1 MVLSMPSPY
10 KHPATGV
17 YWYRQRVPAR
27 LKTTAKGKTVTVT
40 IDGHPSF
47 PMIGDEIKVSLRTK
61 LPAEAKRAAQEAQA
75 EFDRIWLSFETG
87 PVSLTLK
94 QIVALSGEM
103 YHTIKQ
109 ALEDDPREAG
119 EWLVRRRE
127 REAESKRL
135 QKSPRA
141 KLMIDPGSNLL
152 ARLGSW
158 VDGALAQHHLTVTD
172 ETYQRLLEEF
182 DRAAGD
188 ITALLAKR
196 SQGDFSPDMV
206 AGRFPH
212 LNLGTP
218 AGKPGDA
225 AGKVAITALLKA
237 WSERL
242 KKPKPQT
249 VTRYTGIITQL
260 IAYLKH
266 DDAERLTD
274 ADIVRWHGELMTS
287 GIVTHDTFIKAY
299 RAAISTIYAYGMT
312 AQGGKLV
319 KHNPAAGLLLEGPK
333 KQQSRPKSFYAEE
346 AHSILTHA
354 LSALSA
360 GNNYSDINRAAM
372 RWVPWICAYT
382 GARAGEV
389 CQLRKQ
395 DFIEI
400 DGVMCIA
407 LLPDAGTIKTGQFR
421 HVPLH
426 PHLLEQGLWQFAGS
440 AKAGPL
446 FYNGSLKSAQPWV
459 QTVQILG
466 EWVRAVAKVTD
477 PRIGPNHAWRHW
489 FKSKGRTAGIDNV
502 YLDAICG
509 HSLPTQGNNYGE
521 FEPRALFREICR
533 LPSIEI
539 KKSHA

>member
-27 LKTTAKGKTVTVT
+27 LKGTAKGKSVTVT
-40 IDGHPSF
+40 IDGYASF
-47 PMIGDEIKVSLRTK
+47 PTIGEEIKVSLRTK
-61 LPAEAKRAAQEAQA
+61 APTEAKRLAQEAQA
-75 EFDRIWLSFETG
+75 EFDRIWLSYETG

-94 QIVALSGEM
+94 QIVALSGEV
-103 YHTIKQ
+103 YHTIKR
-109 ALEDDPREAG
+109 ALEDDPGEAG
-119 EWLVRRRE
+119 EWLSRRKI
-127 REAESKRL
+127 REANSRML
-135 QKSPRA
+135 QRSPRA
-141 KLMIDPGSNLL
+141 VLMIDPGSNLR

-158 VDGALAQHHLTVTD
+158 VEGALAQHHLTVTD
-172 ETYQRLLEEF
+172 ETYQRLLVEF

-188 ITALLAKR
+188 IAALLEKR
-196 SQGDFSPDMV
+196 SQGDFSTDTV
-206 AGRFPH
+206 AERFPSVDF
-212 LNLGTP
+212 G
-218 AGKPGDA
+218 ASVGKGR
-225 AGKVAITALLKA
+225 GVSITALLEA
-237 WSERL
+237 WSGRL
-242 KKPKPQT
+242 KKPRPQT
-249 VTRYTGIITQL
+249 ITRYTGIINQL
-260 IAYLKH
+260 IAYLTH

-274 ADIVRWHGELMTS
+274 ADIVRWHGELMAG

-299 RAAISTIYAYGMT
+299 RAAISTVYSYGMT

-319 KHNPAAGLLLEGPK
+319 THNPAAGLLLEGPK
-333 KQQSRPKSFYAEE
+333 KQQSRPKSFYVEE
-346 AHSILTHA
+346 AHSILRNA
-354 LSALSA
+354 LEALTA
-360 GNNYSDINRAAM
+360 ENNYSDINRAAM

-389 CQLRKQ
+389 CQLRRQ

-400 DGVMCIA
+400 DGVKCIA

-426 PHLLEQGLWQFAGS
+426 PHLLGQGLWQFAGG
-440 AKAGPL
+440 AKDGPL
-446 FYNGSLKSAQPWV
+446 FYNGSLRSAQPWV

-477 PRIGPNHAWRHW
+477 KRIGPNHAWRHW

-521 FEPRALFREICR
+521 FEPRALFREICK
-533 LPSIEI
+533 LPSIQI
-539 KKSHA
+539 SKKAG

>member
-27 LKTTAKGKTVTVT
+27 LKTSAKGKTATVTV
-40 IDGHPSF
+40 DGHASF
-47 PMIGDEIKVSLRTK
+47 PTIGDEVKVSLRTK
-61 LPAEAKRAAQEAQA
+61 SPAEAKRLAQEAQA
-75 EFDRIWLSFETG
+75 EFDRIWLSYETG

-94 QIVALSGEM
+94 QIVALSGEV
-103 YHTIKQ
+103 YHVIKR
-109 ALEDDPREAG
+109 ALEDDPGEAG
-119 EWLVRRRE
+119 TWLARRRE
-127 REAESKRL
+127 READNQKL

-141 KLMIDPGSNLL
+141 SLMIDLGSNLR

-158 VDGALAQHHLTVTD
+158 VDGALAQHHLTVTE
-172 ETYQRLLEEF
+172 ETYQRLLVEF

-188 ITALLAKR
+188 IAVLLEKR
-196 SQGDFSPDMV
+196 SQGDFGPDTLG
-206 AGRFPH
+206 ARFPT
-212 LNLGTP
+212 LELGAP
-218 AGKPGDA
+218 VGKADVG
-225 AGKVAITALLKA
+225 VSITALLEA
-237 WSERL
+237 WSGRL

-249 VTRYTGIITQL
+249 ITRYTGIITQL
-260 IAYLKH
+260 VAYLQH

-274 ADIVRWHGELMTS
+274 ADIVRWHSDLMAGGT
-287 GIVTHDTFIKAY
+287 VTHDTFIKAY

-333 KQQSRPKSFYAEE
+333 KQQSRPKSFYVDE
-346 AHSILTHA
+346 AHTILRNA
-354 LSALSA
+354 LEALA
-360 GNNYSDINRAAM
+360 AENNYSDVNRAAM

-400 DGVMCIA
+400 DGVKCIA

-426 PHLLEQGLWQFAGS
+426 PHLLEQGLWQFVGGE
-440 AKAGPL
+440 KAGPL

-477 PRIGPNHAWRHW
+477 KRIGPNHAWRHW

-521 FEPRALFREICR
+521 FEPRALFREICK
-533 LPSIEI
+533 LPSIQI
-539 KKSHA
+539 SRKA